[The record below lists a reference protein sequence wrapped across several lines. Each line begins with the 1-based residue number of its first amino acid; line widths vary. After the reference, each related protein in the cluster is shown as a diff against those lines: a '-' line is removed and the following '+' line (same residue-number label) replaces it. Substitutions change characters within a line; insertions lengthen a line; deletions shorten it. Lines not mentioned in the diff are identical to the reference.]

1 MRNIVLFCAAGM
13 STSLLVNKMKD
24 YAASINYECKIEAHP
39 ISKAQECGAAADI
52 CLLGPQVRHIM
63 RKVQKIVGDAAP
75 IAVID
80 AVAYGTCNGAKV
92 LEQAEKLVEGK

>member
-24 YAASINYECKIEAHP
+24 YAASINYECKIEAYP

-52 CLLGPQVRHIM
+52 CLLGPQVRFNM
-63 RKVQKIVGDAAP
+63 DAVKKQVSCPVEA
-75 IAVID
+75 IDMKAYGMMDGKAVIE
-80 AVAYGTCNGAKV
+80 AVRKTLGD
-92 LEQAEKLVEGK
+92 